1 MDKISIN
8 SNLSIDPLS
17 VFNPEGSSYTHN
29 HKAHRLYRAQRL
41 DECLEFIEKTMKRSP
56 QSSCEFLLFLKAMI
70 LRNSGELSKA
80 LEIFQQVS
88 YLAPQN
94 VDNLKQMAQTFFL
107 LGETEKCLALC
118 NDIDTIQS
126 QSSAP
131 TPSNA
136 LPNSPELTS
145 VCRDVD
151 LEMLRAQCLLAQND
165 PKRATEKLHAAS
177 LTRPTTAST
186 LALART
192 QQEQGDETGAV
203 NTLSR
208 GLAMHSNHPE
218 LLAALARMHIG
229 TGNTTTVRSCLCSLV
244 HSCINSP
251 YSHHFHVTIL

>member
-165 PKRATEKLHAAS
+165 PKRATEKLHAA
-177 LTRPTTAST
+177 
-186 LALART
+186 
-192 QQEQGDETGAV
+192 